1 MAARIRLR
9 RTGAKKKPH
18 YRVVVADSRAQRD
31 GRFIEILGHY
41 NPLPDP
47 PAVSLKHDR
56 VEDWLSKGAQ
66 PSETVVRL
74 LHSSGIA
81 VPGRPAPADIDKSEE
96 TEEDDGSPEVEDSD

>member
-1 MAARIRLR
+1 MAVKIRLR

-47 PAVSLKHDR
+47 PVVSLKQGR
-56 VEDWLSKGAQ
+56 VEDWLGKGAQ
-66 PSETVVRL
+66 PTETVVRL
-74 LHSSGIA
+74 LESSGIT
-81 VPGRPAPADIDKSEE
+81 VPGRRSAAGRDAQATS
-96 TEEDDGSPEVEDSD
+96 EEDDESPEGEDSD